1 MGNSICGPSILS
13 NSAIKIIHS
22 DGKLE
27 LQTRPINAAE
37 LMVDNP
43 GQFVCEATDLK
54 VGNRIPGLSADE
66 ELECRR
72 VYFLLPLEMLYSVLT
87 SEEMSAFTFRASRA
101 LMKQNN
107 FGKIFPV
114 HCIFSVDAKE
124 MLGGV
129 TASES
134 RETERYSKQR
144 SWRPALETIVEYP
157 R

>member
-27 LQTRPINAAE
+27 LQTGPVNAAE
-37 LMVDNP
+37 LMLDNP
-43 GQFVCEATDLK
+43 GQFVCDATDLK
-54 VGNRIPGLSADE
+54 VGYRIPGLLADE
-66 ELECRR
+66 ELEGQH
-72 VYFLLPLEMLYSVLT
+72 VYFLIPLEMLYSVLT
-87 SEEMSAFTFRASRA
+87 SDEMSALTYRASKA
-101 LMKQNN
+101 LMKRNN

-114 HCIFSVDAKE
+114 HCMFSVDAKQ
-124 MLGGV
+124 MLGEEMVG
-129 TASES
+129 ES
-134 RETERYSKQR
+134 RDTDRYSKQR